1 MFEIKSLSNAAMRIG
16 DYDIAPLTTISV
28 PLLPQDIGQY
38 VNRGLVF
45 VTELSAED
53 GATSSA
59 ILLSNASASGAASAR
74 LNGGQYIWKV
84 TGTFAGATA
93 TLQSLGPD
101 NSTYQDVTTLTA
113 NGQALVNV
121 GVGEVLR
128 VLLTGGT
135 PSAMYSTLA
144 KVL

>member
-1 MFEIKSLSNAAMRIG
+1 MFQIKSLTNARLRIE
-16 DYDIAPLTTISV
+16 DYDLAPLETISV
-28 PLLPQDIGQY
+28 PLLPQSIGQF
-38 VNRGLVF
+38 VNDGLVF

-53 GATSSA
+53 GAVSSA
-59 ILLSNASASGAASAR
+59 ILLSNANASGVASVP

-84 TGTFAGATA
+84 TGTFGGATA

-121 GVGEVLR
+121 GVGEILR